1 MDGILYSVVQNII
14 CIYLKRDIFDK
25 ISFSDAQ
32 DNTSSSNTEGEDK
45 TTKLKR
51 QLTRGSS
58 EKLMLVNRFK
68 KHSGKWWLF
77 HIFHF
82 IKLKHNSYSN
92 SLEQS
97 PDRGSWRPR
106 LSLRRKSCSLDETVS
121 KSEKYWVN
129 VTLLPVYLPQ
139 QSGVWPE
146 N

>member
-32 DNTSSSNTEGEDK
+32 DNTSSSNIEGEDK

-68 KHSGKWWLF
+68 KHSGK
-77 HIFHF
+77 
-82 IKLKHNSYSN
+82 
-92 SLEQS
+92 
-97 PDRGSWRPR
+97 
-106 LSLRRKSCSLDETVS
+106 
-121 KSEKYWVN
+121 
-129 VTLLPVYLPQ
+129 
-139 QSGVWPE
+139 
-146 N
+146 